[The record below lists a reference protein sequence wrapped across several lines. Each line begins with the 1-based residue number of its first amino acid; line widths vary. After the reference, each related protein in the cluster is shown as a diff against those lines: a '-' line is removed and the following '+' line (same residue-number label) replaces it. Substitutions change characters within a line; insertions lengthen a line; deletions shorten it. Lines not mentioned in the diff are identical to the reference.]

1 MKGALKMKRLILI
14 HTVSPLI
21 EVFNRLCSK
30 IIPGVQV
37 LHILDEPLL
46 RMIREQTGA
55 ENDYILRLQ
64 NHVAFAKK
72 ANPGAILVTCSTVS
86 PLVDKVQKK
95 SKIPVLKIDD
105 AMIAEAVNGGPSIG
119 VVATLTSTLEPTRS
133 ALEHR
138 ANKEGKKIGV
148 KMVHVEYALGN
159 LLKGKADLHDEQVR
173 DAVYKLLKQTDVI
186 VLAQASMA
194 RVLETIPESERL
206 VPILSSPHLALEQ
219 IKQFF

>member
-1 MKGALKMKRLILI
+1 MKCLILI

-30 IIPGVQV
+30 IVPGVQV
-37 LHILDEPLL
+37 FHILDEPLL
-46 RMIREQTGA
+46 IMIREQAGA
-55 ENDYILRLQ
+55 EQDYIVRLQ
-64 NHVAFAKK
+64 NHVVFATK

-95 SKIPVLKIDD
+95 SKIPVLKIDE
-105 AMIAEAVNGGPSIG
+105 AMIAEAVNNGPSIG

-133 ALEHR
+133 ALERR
-138 ANKEGKKIGV
+138 AKNEGKKIEV
-148 KMVHVEYALGN
+148 KMVHVEYALEN
-159 LLKGKADLHDEQVR
+159 LMRGKADLHDKQVR
-173 DAVYKLLKQTDVI
+173 DAVFKLLKETDVI

-194 RVLETIPESERL
+194 RVLDTIPESERS